1 MAPKDTIAAYVSLN
15 KETKNDIIQE
25 FLKNER
31 IKQILGTNLPA
42 IETELGKD
50 YAYNLP
56 EPLRTQ
62 AITAQLTGSFVAN
75 LKNSGRYQDEYYT
88 ILMNTINKVTSTNKL
103 SHMNYQ
109 PQYMNEAYGGRRRKT
124 RKTRHGKTRKHRRRT
139 SSR

>member
-56 EPLRTQ
+56 EPL
-62 AITAQLTGSFVAN
+62 
-75 LKNSGRYQDEYYT
+75 
-88 ILMNTINKVTSTNKL
+88 
-103 SHMNYQ
+103 
-109 PQYMNEAYGGRRRKT
+109 
-124 RKTRHGKTRKHRRRT
+124 
-139 SSR
+139 